1 MMYEK
6 SGVKISQCRVNKGY
20 GRDPKPR
27 QVNKIIE
34 KFDNRLLGVIVLCDV
49 RPENPVDENGVSYN
63 YEILDGQ
70 NRTLALTDI
79 NGEDYEYDIK
89 NIQIVNYCP
98 FEERAHLYTQYNDER
113 TPLGSIDKFKSGLA
127 AKYTENIAIYN
138 ICRKLGVNIKGI
150 DSEAYPF
157 LNAVTDIREL
167 YRANTLEDA
176 LGIILD
182 AYKNSSSDFRK
193 RNFNREML
201 RSLKHFLLAYRNEID
216 KDILIKR
223 LGQTRPI
230 ELIPSIK
237 AASELDGVNGASM
250 LVKLYNTRLSKNALD
265 IGIVQSYRKTK
276 VQPVDIMG

>member
-1 MMYEK
+1 MIYEN
-6 SGVKISQCRVNKGY
+6 SGIEISKCRVNKGY

-27 QVNKIIE
+27 QINKIIE

-49 RPENPVDENGVSYN
+49 RPENPVDENGISYN

-70 NRTLALTDI
+70 NRTIALIDL
-79 NGEDYEYDIK
+79 NGIDYEYDKK
-89 NIQIVNYCP
+89 NVQIMDYCP

-138 ICRKLGVNIKGI
+138 ICRKLGVNIKNI

-167 YRANTLEDA
+167 YQANTLEDA
-176 LGIILD
+176 LGIILE
-182 AYKNSSSDFRK
+182 AYKDSSSDFRK

-201 RSLKHFLLAYRNEID
+201 RSLKHFLLAYRNEMD
-216 KDILIKR
+216 KDILIKK

-250 LVKLYNTRLSKNALD
+250 LVKLYNTRLRKNALD
-265 IGIVQSYRKTK
+265 VGIVQSYRKTK

>member
-1 MMYEK
+1 MIYEK
-6 SGVKISQCRVNKGY
+6 SGIEISQCRVNKGY
-20 GRDPKPR
+20 GRDSKPN

-49 RPENPVDENGVSYN
+49 RPENPVDENGVSYD

-70 NRTLALTDI
+70 NRTLALTDL

-127 AKYTENIAIYN
+127 AKYPENIAIYN
-138 ICRKLGVNIKGI
+138 ICRKLGVNIKSI
-150 DSEAYPF
+150 DSEAYPY

-176 LGIILD
+176 LGIILE
-182 AYKNSSSDFRK
+182 AYKDSSSDFRK

-201 RSLKHFLLAYRNEID
+201 RSLKHFLLAYKGEMDR
-216 KDILIKR
+216 DILINKLR
-223 LGQTRPI
+223 ETRPI
-230 ELIPSIK
+230 DLIPTLK
-237 AASELDGVNGASM
+237 ATGELDGVNGATR
-250 LVKLYNTRLSKNALD
+250 LVMLYNKKLRKNALD
-265 IGIVQSYRKTK
+265 IGIVQGYRKTK
-276 VQPVDIMG
+276 VQPIDVMG